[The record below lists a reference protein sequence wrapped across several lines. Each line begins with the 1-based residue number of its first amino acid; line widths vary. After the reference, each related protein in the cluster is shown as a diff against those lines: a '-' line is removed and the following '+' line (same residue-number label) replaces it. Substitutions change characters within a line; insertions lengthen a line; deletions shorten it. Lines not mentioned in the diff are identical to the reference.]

1 MKKLIAAHLAVFAV
15 TLAGSASA
23 ADLAIKAPAPVAAP
37 FNWTGC
43 YIGVHVGGGVATK
56 HITDPVQLVQD
67 SFLGAG
73 STAGVTTVSSSPS
86 GAVIGG
92 QGGCDYQFA
101 ASSIVIGI
109 QGDVAGLTLRDNKT
123 VALPL
128 GNPGE
133 TAIVDAKTEFLTSVT
148 GRIGYAFDDVLLY
161 AKGGVAMV
169 GDKYEVSGTFTGL
182 PFDFRGLE
190 DRWGWTAGAG
200 VDWAFT
206 RHWSANLEY
215 DYYGFGTRTSTF
227 ADQANVFQGLVNV
240 RQTVQVVKVGVN
252 FHMWAGQ

>member
-1 MKKLIAAHLAVFAV
+1 MKRLLAAHLAAFAV

-23 ADLAIKAPAPVAAP
+23 ADLAVKAPLPVAGP

-43 YIGVHVGGGVATK
+43 YVGIHVGAGFAK
-56 HITDPVQLVQD
+56 KDITDPVQLVQD
-67 SFLGAG
+67 SFNFPGF
-73 STAGVTTVSSSPS
+73 TPGVTTVSPSPN

-101 ASSIVIGI
+101 SSAIVVGI
-109 QGDVAGLTLRDNKT
+109 QGDVAGATLRNNK
-123 VALPL
+123 VLALPL

-133 TAIVDAKTEFLTSVT
+133 TATVDAKTEFLTSLT
-148 GRIGYAFDDVLLY
+148 GRIGFAADNVLLY
-161 AKGGVAMV
+161 AKAGAAMA

-200 VDWAFT
+200 VDWAFD

-227 ADQANVFQGLVNV
+227 ADQANAFGGLVNV
-240 RQTVQVVKVGVN
+240 GQSIQVVKVGVN

>member
-1 MKKLIAAHLAVFAV
+1 MKKLLAAHLAAFAV
-15 TLAGSASA
+15 TLAGAASA
-23 ADLAIKAPAPVAAP
+23 ADLAVKAPVPVAP

-43 YIGVHVGGGVATK
+43 YIGIHVGAGFAK
-56 HITDPVQLVQD
+56 KDITDPVQLVQD
-67 SFLGAG
+67 SFNFPGY
-73 STAGVTTVSSSPS
+73 TPGVTTVSPSPS
-86 GAVIGG
+86 GAIIGG

-101 ASSIVIGI
+101 ASPIVIGI
-109 QGDVAGLTLRDNKT
+109 QGDVAGATLRNNRVVGLDT
-123 VALPL
+123 
-128 GNPGE
+128 GE
-133 TAIVDAKTEFLTSVT
+133 TATVDAKTEFLTSVT

-161 AKGGVAMV
+161 AKAGAAMA
-169 GDKYEVSGTFTGL
+169 GDKYEVSGTYTGL

-215 DYYGFGTRTSTF
+215 DYYGFGNRTSTF
-227 ADQANVFQGLVNV
+227 ADQANAFQGLVNV
-240 RQTVQVVKVGVN
+240 RQSIQVVKVGVN

>member
-1 MKKLIAAHLAVFAV
+1 MKKLLAAHLAAFAV
-15 TLAGSASA
+15 TWAGAASA
-23 ADLAIKAPAPVAAP
+23 ADLAVKAPVPVTA

-43 YIGVHVGGGVATK
+43 YIGVHVGAGFAK
-56 HITDPVQLVQD
+56 KDITDPVQLVQD
-67 SFLGAG
+67 SF
-73 STAGVTTVSSSPS
+73 TAPGTTVGVTTASPSPS
-86 GAVIGG
+86 GAIIGG

-101 ASSIVIGI
+101 SSPIVIGI
-109 QGDVAGLTLRDNKT
+109 QGDVAAATLRNSKT

-133 TAIVDAKTEFLTSVT
+133 AAIVDAKTEFLTSVT

-161 AKGGVAMV
+161 AKAGVAMA

-190 DRWGWTAGAG
+190 DRWGWTAGGG

-215 DYYGFGTRTSTF
+215 DYYGFGNRTSTF
-227 ADQANVFQGLVNV
+227 ADQANAFQGLVNV
-240 RQTVQVVKVGVN
+240 RQSIQVVKVGVN

>member
-1 MKKLIAAHLAVFAV
+1 MKRLLAAHLAAFAV
-15 TLAGSASA
+15 ALAGSASA
-23 ADLAIKAPAPVAAP
+23 ADLAVKAPAPVAP

-43 YIGVHVGGGVATK
+43 YIGVHAGGGFATK
-56 HITDPVQLVQD
+56 DFTDPVQLVQD
-67 SFLGAG
+67 SFNFPGF
-73 STAGVTTVSSSPS
+73 TPGVTTVSQSPS

-92 QGGCDYQFA
+92 QAGCDYQFA
-101 ASSIVIGI
+101 SSPVVIGI
-109 QGDVAGLTLRDNKT
+109 QGDVAGATLRSNRA

-133 TAIVDAKTEFLTSVT
+133 TANVDTKTEFLTSVT

-161 AKGGVAMV
+161 AKGGAAMA

-227 ADQANVFQGLVNV
+227 SDPTNGFQGLVNV
-240 RQTVQVVKVGVN
+240 RQSIQVVKVGVN

>member
-1 MKKLIAAHLAVFAV
+1 MKKLLAAHLAAFAV
-15 TLAGSASA
+15 TLAGPAAA
-23 ADLAIKAPAPVAAP
+23 ADLAVKAPVPVAP

-43 YIGVHVGGGVATK
+43 YIGVHVGAGFAK
-56 HITDPVQLVQD
+56 KDITDPVQLVQD
-67 SFLGAG
+67 SFLGPG
-73 STAGVTTVSSSPS
+73 STVGATTVSASPS

-101 ASSIVIGI
+101 SSSIVVGI
-109 QGDVAGLTLRDNKT
+109 QGDVAGLTLRNNKT

-148 GRIGYAFDDVLLY
+148 GRIGYAFDDVMLY
-161 AKGGVAMV
+161 AKAGAAMA

-227 ADQANVFQGLVNV
+227 ADQDNAFLGLVNV
-240 RQTVQVVKVGVN
+240 RQSIQVVKVGVN

>member
-1 MKKLIAAHLAVFAV
+1 MKRLLAAHLAAFAV

-23 ADLAIKAPAPVAAP
+23 ADLGVAPPAPFAAR

-43 YIGVHVGGGVATK
+43 YIGVHVGGGFAK
-56 HITDPVQLVQD
+56 KDITDPVQLVQD
-67 SFLGAG
+67 SFTFLGN
-73 STAGVTTVSSSPS
+73 TAGVTTVSPEPS

-101 ASSIVIGI
+101 GSSIVIGI
-109 QGDVAGLTLRDNKT
+109 QGDAAGATLRDSK
-123 VALPL
+123 VVGLPL

-148 GRIGYAFDDVLLY
+148 GRIGYAADNVLLY
-161 AKGGVAMV
+161 AKGGVAMA
-169 GDKYEVSGTFTGL
+169 GDKYEVSGTFGGL

-190 DRWGWTAGAG
+190 DRWGWTVGAG
-200 VDWAFT
+200 VDWAFS
-206 RHWSANLEY
+206 RHWSTSLEY

-227 ADQANVFQGLVNV
+227 ADQANAFQGLVSV
-240 RQTVQVVKVGVN
+240 RQSIQVVKVGLN

>member
-1 MKKLIAAHLAVFAV
+1 MKKLLAAQLAAFAV

-23 ADLAIKAPAPVAAP
+23 ADLAVKAPAPVAAP

-43 YIGVHVGGGVATK
+43 YIGVHVGAGFAK
-56 HITDPVQLVQD
+56 KDITDPVQLVQD
-67 SFLGAG
+67 SFNGLG
-73 STAGVTTVSSSPS
+73 STVGVTTVSPSPS

-101 ASSIVIGI
+101 SSSIVIGI
-109 QGDVAGLTLRDNKT
+109 QGDAAGATLRNNKA

-133 TAIVDAKTEFLTSVT
+133 TAIVDAKTEFLPSVT
-148 GRIGYAFDDVLLY
+148 GRIGFAVDNVLLY
-161 AKGGVAMV
+161 AKAGAAMA

-206 RHWSANLEY
+206 SHWSANLEY
-215 DYYGFGTRTSTF
+215 DYYGFGTRTST
-227 ADQANVFQGLVNV
+227 
-240 RQTVQVVKVGVN
+240 
-252 FHMWAGQ
+252 